1 MTGSSDIEGL
11 VRGLCAA
18 RVAGDMDVLRR
29 GYAENATFRIVGSPA
44 WGTLT
49 APLVGHA
56 AIMARFEAMIAGIAL
71 SDFAILNLFV
81 DGNLAAVRWRATV
94 RDQEAKEE
102 STTEVAQFLEVENGK
117 VVSLVEFLDTAYAL
131 SQLGKAPAAQAAKTE
146 DRS

>member
-1 MTGSSDIEGL
+1 MTRSRDIEGL

-18 RVAGDMDVLRR
+18 RVTGDMDVLRR

-44 WGTLT
+44 WGALT

-56 AIMARFEAMIAGIAL
+56 AIMARFEAMIAGFAL

-81 DGNLAAVRWRATV
+81 DGNQAAVRWRATV
-94 RDQEAKEE
+94 RDARAKND

-131 SQLGKAPAAQAAKTE
+131 SMLDKAPAAHAKME

>member
-56 AIMARFEAMIAGIAL
+56 TIMARFEAMIAGIAL

-81 DGNLAAVRWRATV
+81 DGNQAAVRWRATV
-94 RDQEAKEE
+94 RDAETKDD
-102 STTEVAQFLEVENGK
+102 STTEVAQFLEVENGG
-117 VVSLVEFLDTAYAL
+117 L
-131 SQLGKAPAAQAAKTE
+131 SGRIPRHRLRLEQARQGAAPAVRTRE
-146 DRS
+146 MP